1 MVVEDKRRRR
11 PRVVELTDEHLLIQW
26 LDGHESRLPLE
37 DLRRDCPCAVCR
49 EHRGAQSEPMGAGAE
64 LPMLSAEAQA
74 ATAAA
79 TGFDYVGR
87 YGVRITWA
95 DGHDTG
101 IYVFEALR
109 ELDDD
114 DS

>member
-1 MVVEDKRRRR
+1 MVAEDKRRRR
-11 PRVVELTDEHLLIQW
+11 PRAVELTEEHLLIQW

-49 EHRGAQSEPMGAGAE
+49 EHRGAQPEPMGGEGE
-64 LPMLSAEAQA
+64 LPMLSAAAAA

-101 IYVFEALR
+101 NYVFEALR
-109 ELDDD
+109 EQDDD

>member
-1 MVVEDKRRRR
+1 MAEDKRRRR
-11 PRVVELTDEHLLIQW
+11 ARTVELTEDDLVIQW

-49 EHRGAQSEPMGAGAE
+49 EHRGAQPEPSMGGGGE
-64 LPMLSAEAQA
+64 LPMLSAEAAA

-109 ELDDD
+109 ERD

>member
-1 MVVEDKRRRR
+1 MAEDKRRRR
-11 PRVVELTDEHLLIQW
+11 PRAVELAHDHLLIQW

-37 DLRRDCPCAVCR
+37 DLRRECPCAVCR
-49 EHRGAQSEPMGAGAE
+49 EHRGVQPAQATAGDGE
-64 LPMLSAEAQA
+64 LPMLSPEAAA
-74 ATAAA
+74 ATAEA

-87 YGVRITWA
+87 YGIRITWA

-109 ELDDD
+109 ELDD
-114 DS
+114 